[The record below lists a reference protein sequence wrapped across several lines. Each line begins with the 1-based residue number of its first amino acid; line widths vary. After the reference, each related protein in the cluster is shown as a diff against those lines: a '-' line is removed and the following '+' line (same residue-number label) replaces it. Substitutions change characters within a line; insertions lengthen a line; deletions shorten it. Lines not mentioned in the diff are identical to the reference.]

1 MGEKWGGRL
10 AKNLTLYRAVTKGQ
24 GLGTSLDYY
33 EHNPGLLWG
42 ETEKKKYKQQPKEFL
57 GSSNSP
63 LTYYIYLANLSDSSV
78 YGRADNIKFKV
89 SWYVANVSH
98 ALS

>member
-10 AKNLTLYRAVTKGQ
+10 TKNLTLYRAVTKGQ

-33 EHNPGLLWG
+33 EHNPWLLSEETGKKNSNQKNFLAVPILCLLTTYTWQILVTALFMEGLIIL
-42 ETEKKKYKQQPKEFL
+42 
-57 GSSNSP
+57 
-63 LTYYIYLANLSDSSV
+63 NLKLPGMWQMSLM
-78 YGRADNIKFKV
+78 I
-89 SWYVANVSH
+89 